1 MQSDLENL
9 FQLIGE
15 IPVES
20 IYLLIAIGAAV
31 ENIFPPIPS
40 DTFVL
45 LGGIL
50 VDQGLLRADLVFVS
64 AWLANNFLT
73 LFVYLMGRRYGRGIF
88 QTRWGHW
95 LLRPHQLERLSEF
108 YERYGTVTVLVSRFF
123 PVFRVLIPAFAGISR
138 LPFWR
143 TAIPLMIA
151 SAVWY
156 GVLLFAGIV
165 TSRNLPRMLW
175 VFEALYAWLLIA
187 PPVRSPKPQNEAVI
201 VAQELDPRDPKI
213 RIAKQTHGRQLYLGI
228 M

>member
-1 MQSDLENL
+1 MQSDLEGL

-20 IYLLIAIGAAV
+20 VYLLIAIGAAV

-50 VDQGLLRADLVFVS
+50 VDQGLLRADLVLIS
-64 AWLANNFLT
+64 AWLANNVLA

-156 GVLLFAGIV
+156 GVLLFAGIFA
-165 TSRNLPRMLW
+165 SRNLPRMLA
-175 VFEALYAWLLIA
+175 VFEAFNTWLLLATIMLLGG
-187 PPVRSPKPQNEAVI
+187 
-201 VAQELDPRDPKI
+201 VAILWWLSRRE
-213 RIAKQTHGRQLYLGI
+213 RQGPHE
-228 M
+228 

>member
-50 VDQGLLRADLVFVS
+50 VDQGLLRADLVFIS
-64 AWLANNFLT
+64 AWLANNVLA

-156 GVLLFAGIV
+156 GVLLFAGIFA
-165 TSRNLPRMLW
+165 SRNLPRRVGGL
-175 VFEALYAWLLIA
+175 EALNTWLLLA
-187 PPVRSPKPQNEAVI
+187 TI
-201 VAQELDPRDPKI
+201 VLLGGVAILWWLSRRE
-213 RIAKQTHGRQLYLGI
+213 RQGPHE
-228 M
+228 

>member
-1 MQSDLENL
+1 MQSYLESL
-9 FQLIGE
+9 FQLISE

-20 IYLLIAIGAAV
+20 VYLLIAIGAAV
-31 ENIFPPIPS
+31 ENLFPPLQS

-73 LFVYLMGRRYGRGIF
+73 LFVYLMARRYGRGIF

-108 YERYGTVTVLVSRFF
+108 YERYGTVTVLVGRFF

-143 TAIPLMIA
+143 TAIPLAIA

-156 GVLLFAGIV
+156 GVLLFAGIF
-165 TSRNLPRMLW
+165 TSRNLPRMLS
-175 VFEALYAWLLIA
+175 VFDAFNTWLLIA
-187 PPVRSPKPQNEAVI
+187 TI
-201 VAQELDPRDPKI
+201 VLLSGVA
-213 RIAKQTHGRQLYLGI
+213 I
-228 M
+228 MWWHSRREHRGPHE

>member
-50 VDQGLLRADLVFVS
+50 VDQGLLRADLVFIS
-64 AWLANNFLT
+64 AWLANNVLA

-156 GVLLFAGIV
+156 GVLLFAGIFA
-165 TSRNLPRMLW
+165 SRNLPRMLA
-175 VFEALYAWLLIA
+175 VFEAFNTWLLLATIMLLGG
-187 PPVRSPKPQNEAVI
+187 
-201 VAQELDPRDPKI
+201 VAILWWLSRRE
-213 RIAKQTHGRQLYLGI
+213 RQGPHE
-228 M
+228 

>member
-1 MQSDLENL
+1 MQSDLESL
-9 FQLIGE
+9 VQLIGG

-20 IYLLIAIGAAV
+20 VYLLIAIGAAV
-31 ENIFPPIPS
+31 ENVFPPIPS

-64 AWLANNFLT
+64 AWLANNLLA

-95 LLRPHQLERLSEF
+95 LLRPHQLDRLSEF

-143 TAIPLMIA
+143 TAIPLAIA

-156 GVLLFAGIV
+156 GVLLFAGIF
-165 TSRNLPRMLW
+165 TSRNLPRMLS
-175 VFEALYAWLLIA
+175 VFEAFNMWLLIA
-187 PPVRSPKPQNEAVI
+187 TIVLLGGVTMLWLRSRRERRGPHE
-201 VAQELDPRDPKI
+201 
-213 RIAKQTHGRQLYLGI
+213 
-228 M
+228 

>member
-50 VDQGLLRADLVFVS
+50 VDQGLLRADLVFIS
-64 AWLANNFLT
+64 AWLANNVLA

-156 GVLLFAGIV
+156 GVLLFAGIFA
-165 TSRNLPRMLW
+165 SRNLPRMLA
-175 VFEALYAWLLIA
+175 VFEAFNTWLLLA
-187 PPVRSPKPQNEAVI
+187 TI
-201 VAQELDPRDPKI
+201 VLLGGVAILWWLSRRE
-213 RIAKQTHGRQLYLGI
+213 RQGPHE
-228 M
+228 

>member
-1 MQSDLENL
+1 MQSYLESL
-9 FQLIGE
+9 FELIGE

-20 IYLLIAIGAAV
+20 VYLLIAIGAAV

-73 LFVYLMGRRYGRGIF
+73 LFVYLMARRYGRGIF

-108 YERYGTVTVLVSRFF
+108 YERYGTVTVLVGRFF

-143 TAIPLMIA
+143 TAIPLWIA

-156 GVLLFAGIV
+156 GVLLFAGIF
-165 TSRNLPRMLW
+165 TSRNLPRMLS
-175 VFEALYAWLLIA
+175 VFEAFNAWLLIA
-187 PPVRSPKPQNEAVI
+187 TI
-201 VAQELDPRDPKI
+201 VLLSGVAILWWHSRRER
-213 RIAKQTHGRQLYLGI
+213 HGPHE
-228 M
+228 

>member
-1 MQSDLENL
+1 MQSHLENL

-50 VDQGLLRADLVFVS
+50 VDQGLLRADLVFIS
-64 AWLANNFLT
+64 AWLANNVLA

-143 TAIPLMIA
+143 TAIPLAIA

-156 GVLLFAGIV
+156 GVLLFAGIFA
-165 TSRNLPRMLW
+165 SRNLPRVLA
-175 VFEALYAWLLIA
+175 VFEAFNTWLLIA
-187 PPVRSPKPQNEAVI
+187 TI
-201 VAQELDPRDPKI
+201 VLLGGVAILWWLSRRE
-213 RIAKQTHGRQLYLGI
+213 RQGPHE
-228 M
+228 

>member
-50 VDQGLLRADLVFVS
+50 VDQGLLRADLVFIS
-64 AWLANNFLT
+64 AWLANNVLA

-95 LLRPHQLERLSEF
+95 LLRPHQLERLSQF

-156 GVLLFAGIV
+156 GVLLFAGIFA
-165 TSRNLPRMLW
+165 SRNLPRMLA
-175 VFEALYAWLLIA
+175 VFEAFNTWLLLA
-187 PPVRSPKPQNEAVI
+187 TI
-201 VAQELDPRDPKI
+201 VLLGGVAILWWLSRRE
-213 RIAKQTHGRQLYLGI
+213 RQGPHE
-228 M
+228 

>member
-50 VDQGLLRADLVFVS
+50 VDQGLLRADLVFIS
-64 AWLANNFLT
+64 AWLANNVLA

-95 LLRPHQLERLSEF
+95 LLRPHQLERLSQF

-143 TAIPLMIA
+143 TAIPLAIA

-156 GVLLFAGIV
+156 GVLLFAGIFA
-165 TSRNLPRMLW
+165 SRNLPRVLA
-175 VFEALYAWLLIA
+175 VFEAFNTWLLIA
-187 PPVRSPKPQNEAVI
+187 TI
-201 VAQELDPRDPKI
+201 VLLGGVAILWWLSRRE
-213 RIAKQTHGRQLYLGI
+213 RQGPHE
-228 M
+228 

>member
-1 MQSDLENL
+1 
-9 FQLIGE
+9 
-15 IPVES
+15 
-20 IYLLIAIGAAV
+20 V

-50 VDQGLLRADLVFVS
+50 VDQGLLRADLVLIS
-64 AWLANNFLT
+64 AWLANNVLA

-156 GVLLFAGIV
+156 GVLLFAGIFA
-165 TSRNLPRMLW
+165 SRNLPRMLA
-175 VFEALYAWLLIA
+175 VFEAFNTWLLLATIMLLGG
-187 PPVRSPKPQNEAVI
+187 
-201 VAQELDPRDPKI
+201 VAILWWLSRRE
-213 RIAKQTHGRQLYLGI
+213 RQGPHE
-228 M
+228 